1 VGTSQAFDLSRFEV
15 GDMLHCSKELKEVAR
30 EATDMAQAAEAFVRY
45 FRGAFLMPDSTAPA
59 CPLVR
64 FYRTRDFG
72 KLAADEQAFAG
83 RLLDGAPSAPTMKCL
98 QLLATAGDEPE
109 WNSPAE
115 SHGHRAV
122 PLPSVEMVRQAPM
135 IAALIEQLGLELAD
149 VLTPS
154 PVLLRAL
161 EGKTYNVFH
170 VEKARGSPFIPA
182 QAGFVAPYGVRSVVG
197 FGGLLAS
204 GDLFAVILFSR
215 LPVSRESADLF
226 RFLALD
232 VKGALFPF
240 RRE

>member
-1 VGTSQAFDLSRFEV
+1 MPSMPFDLSRFGLGE
-15 GDMLHCSKELKEVAR
+15 MLRCSAELKDVAR
-30 EATDMAQAAEAFVRY
+30 DATSMGQAAEALVRY
-45 FRGAFLMPDSTAPA
+45 FRGAFLMPHSSEPA

-83 RLLDGAPSAPTMKCL
+83 RLLDGAPAAPSMKCL

-115 SHGHRAV
+115 SRGHRAV

-135 IAALIEQLGLELAD
+135 IAALIEQLGLDLAD

-170 VEKARGSPFIPA
+170 VEDARGSPYIPA
-182 QAGFVAPYGVRSVVG
+182 QAEFVVPYRVRSVVG

-215 LPVSRESADLF
+215 LHVSHESADLF